1 MCARKQNRMVTFIL
15 CFMLLVLM
23 AFQFECCIAFAQGVN
38 IPTVRENIYVY
49 DDEDLLTDEQEQDLN
64 KILRYLDENTT
75 VEFAVITTDSFGG
88 YSIEDYAHDL
98 FNGLGLGKSGKD
110 NGILLLISASEGHGR
125 LEIGYGI
132 EDILTDAKCGAI
144 LDKYYVPLRDKSEHG
159 ESVYDT
165 TLGVLSVLGDHYGI
179 NLVENQDEIIKN
191 IEKSDT
197 AEKITEIVLIVIA
210 VIILAFII
218 ACLDEFTGGSG
229 GSGFHSGGFFSSGGG
244 GHFGGGFSG
253 GGGASR

>member
-1 MCARKQNRMVTFIL
+1 MRTRKQNRMVTFCL
-15 CFMLLVLM
+15 CFMLFVLM
-23 AFQFECCIAFAQGVN
+23 AFQLECCNAFAQGVN
-38 IPTVRENIYVY
+38 IPTVRENVYVY

-75 VEFAVITTDSFGG
+75 VEFAVITADSFGG

-144 LDKYYVPLRDKSEHG
+144 LDKYYVPLRDKGEHG
-159 ESVYDT
+159 DSVYDT

-179 NLVENQDEIIKN
+179 ELVENQDEIIKN
-191 IEKSDT
+191 IEESDR
-197 AEKITEIVLIVIA
+197 AMQIVQIVIA
-210 VIILAFII
+210 IILICI
-218 ACLDEFTGGSG
+218 WLWVKISVGGSG
-229 GSGFHSGGFFSSGGG
+229 GGYYGGGFRSSGGG